1 MPNKSILKVKER
13 CCLLAVATFTL
24 VFLGGCLGR
33 TGVRRGEELPH
44 PALLAPAR
52 LITVTVEGA
61 NHLMLREL
69 REKLSALGEV
79 GNIHQRRFAAY
90 QISEL
95 EIEHR
100 GLIETLADQMLD
112 MSFANFSLDIVGFDA
127 TGISVRT
134 ISER

>member
-1 MPNKSILKVKER
+1 MPSKRILKVKEG
-13 CCLLAVATFTL
+13 CCLLVVATLAL

-33 TGVRRGEELPH
+33 PGVRRGEELPH
-44 PALLAPAR
+44 PPLLVPAR

-61 NHLMLREL
+61 NHVMLREL
-69 REKLSALGEV
+69 RGKLSALEEV
-79 GNIHQRRFAAY
+79 GNVHQRRFAAY

-95 EIEHR
+95 EIEYR

-112 MSFANFSLDIVGFDA
+112 MSFANFSLEIVSFDA